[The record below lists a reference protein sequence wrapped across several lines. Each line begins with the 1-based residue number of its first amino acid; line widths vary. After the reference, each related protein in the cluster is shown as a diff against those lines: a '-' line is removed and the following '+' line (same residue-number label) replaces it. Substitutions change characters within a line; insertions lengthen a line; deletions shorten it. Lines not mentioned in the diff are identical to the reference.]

1 MRKYKEKVTEEDIF
15 AFEKGVILDDGYE
28 TMPSQLKILK
38 SDDMSEI
45 ELTIHEGKFHQV
57 KRMFESV
64 GKKVVYLKRLSMGKL
79 MLDENLG
86 LGEYRELTDE
96 EVKLIEER

>member
-1 MRKYKEKVTEEDIF
+1 MTLHDFFSENNNFSDF
-15 AFEKGVILDDGYE
+15 VILA
-28 TMPSQLKILK
+28 QLKIIE
-38 SDDMSEI
+38 SGEQSEI